1 MPRRTNTNFR
11 TTTRVGMS
19 VNKTSNKGFK
29 DPDVWDPPPP
39 MEKRPPQN
47 NVKRTSKNISQNQS
61 YNGRGGARTS
71 GTGAKKGVDANGKKT
86 FLL

>member
-1 MPRRTNTNFR
+1 MPRRTSNNFR

-19 VNKTSNKGFK
+19 VNKTSNKVFK

-39 MEKRPPQN
+39 LDKRPPQN
-47 NVKRTSKNISQNQS
+47 NVKRTSKNISQNHT
-61 YNGRGGARTS
+61 YNGRTKPGG
-71 GTGAKKGVDANGKKT
+71 KKGVDANGKKS